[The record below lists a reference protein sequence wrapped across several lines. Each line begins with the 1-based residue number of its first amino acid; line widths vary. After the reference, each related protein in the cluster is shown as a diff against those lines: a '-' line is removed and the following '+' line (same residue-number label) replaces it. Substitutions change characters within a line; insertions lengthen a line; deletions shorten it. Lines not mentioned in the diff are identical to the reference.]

1 MHRQE
6 HREQKEGTRQRFLPA
21 QTSSLVVFL
30 VGHTECI
37 CGPERK
43 IFREAQKQ
51 SEQGIM
57 NSGATNAAVPEAY

>member
-6 HREQKEGTRQRFLPA
+6 HREQKEGTCQRFLPA
-21 QTSSLVVFL
+21 QKSSLVVFL

-43 IFREAQKQ
+43 SFREAQKQ
-51 SEQGIM
+51 S
-57 NSGATNAAVPEAY
+57 A